1 MIRMGQPQPRVLR
14 LCKEVNAIMKDA
26 VLAWSIGGLV
36 AIVTILMLTG
46 ADSLAV
52 APSTI
57 DIKGFMFAPNVLTVP
72 VGATVTWVNHD
83 EETHTVTSTIGAFG
97 SSGLMNN
104 DTFRQT
110 FAKPGTYE
118 YLCRL
123 HSYMKAT
130 LVVK

>member
-1 MIRMGQPQPRVLR
+1 MIRMGRCGRVF
-14 LCKEVNAIMKDA
+14 KEVNTIMKDV
-26 VLAWSIGGLV
+26 VLAWCAGGLV
-36 AIVTILMLTG
+36 AVATILMLTG

-57 DIKGFMFAPNVLTVP
+57 DIKGFKFAPNDLTVP
-72 VGATVTWVNHD
+72 VGTTVTWTNRD

-110 FAKPGTYE
+110 FAKPGNYE
-118 YLCRL
+118 YHCRL
-123 HSYMKAT
+123 HPYMKAT
-130 LVVK
+130 VVVK